1 LRRRDD
7 ELARGDGRLAR
18 FVVGLGMS
26 ALNERPTDTVF
37 AQLAGTCWLGDT
49 GGDYR
54 SGRLVP
60 APQNGLRGDTKPDVA
75 DRLARC
81 RPAMLPVAVLTVI
94 AALVAAVYAWTRPLP
109 LLPLQVHASVRW
121 ARQPVRV
128 NRLLLD
134 RLFRYG
140 KLGRWEQEIFQSGQ
154 REQPEEHYLR
164 DEQSYH
170 RAAEWATPHTGA
182 GQA

>member
-1 LRRRDD
+1 MRPSEALPSSARSQPITVLRRRDD

-26 ALNERPTDTVF
+26 ALNDRPTDTAF
-37 AQLAGTCWLGDT
+37 AQLAATCWLGDT

-60 APQNGLRGDTKPDVA
+60 DPQNGLRGGTKPDVA

-94 AALVAAVYAWTRPLP
+94 AALVAAVYA
-109 LLPLQVHASVRW
+109 
-121 ARQPVRV
+121 
-128 NRLLLD
+128 
-134 RLFRYG
+134 
-140 KLGRWEQEIFQSGQ
+140 
-154 REQPEEHYLR
+154 
-164 DEQSYH
+164 
-170 RAAEWATPHTGA
+170 
-182 GQA
+182 